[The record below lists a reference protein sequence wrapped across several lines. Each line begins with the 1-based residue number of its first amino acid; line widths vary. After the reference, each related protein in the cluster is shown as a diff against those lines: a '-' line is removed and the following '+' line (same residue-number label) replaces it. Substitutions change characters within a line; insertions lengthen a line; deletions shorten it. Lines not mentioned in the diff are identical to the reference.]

1 MENITIPN
9 DEPAVQSTAVDENAT
24 AEVQFR
30 TVCGITF
37 TAPDSITDDTIIS
50 YNEKI
55 QNLTRIETH
64 GLIKKLQDEFKTCD
78 ALENYLKSSQ
88 ATVENIQSMVDNL
101 NTCFED
107 SAFENNK
114 ISEDEYT
121 DDEIPDFNKLKQE
134 LYEYRCCVDIAMM
147 LVKKHSE
154 ELEAKGY
161 TSIADD
167 ITETLLKN
175 RDTLNMSEDINSGL
189 YVKYIDRILD
199 EIKTGYIHADRM
211 WPKLENKK
219 RLLDIAKE
227 FYKDRRKAE
236 REIYSIGFRKS
247 FVDDFISFL
256 CMWQPQEFRDCLA
269 DDTVWLYFYHITKIV
284 KSELKKGNYLSLVY
298 KCYILQ
304 VLELYNTAKVANV
317 KYDDKTELGTL
328 VRHVKDTYFN
338 ITRQYFYGYDKY
350 SK

>member
-9 DEPAVQSTAVDENAT
+9 DEPVVQSTTVDDSAT
-24 AEVQFR
+24 AQDQFR

-37 TAPDSITDDTIIS
+37 TAPESITDDTIIS

-199 EIKTGYIHADRM
+199 EIKTGYTNADRM

-256 CMWQPQEFRDCLA
+256 CMWAGYREEFIEDA
-269 DDTVWLYFYHITKIV
+269 VWLYFYHITKIV

-298 KCYILQ
+298 KCYVLQ
-304 VLELYNTAKVANV
+304 VLELYNTAKAANV
-317 KYDDKTELGTL
+317 GFSDKTELCDL
-328 VRHVKDTYFN
+328 VKHVRSTYYD
-338 ITRQYFYGYDKY
+338 IVTRYVDGYHKY

>member
-9 DEPAVQSTAVDENAT
+9 VEPVVQSTTVDDSAT
-24 AEVQFR
+24 AQDQFR

-37 TAPDSITDDTIIS
+37 TAPESITDEEIAR
-50 YNEKI
+50 YNDKVQSFTKI
-55 QNLTRIETH
+55 ELRGCLDRLKN
-64 GLIKKLQDEFKTCD
+64 DYAMCD
-78 ALENYLKSSQ
+78 AVRVHLESTESSIGQIQESFNGLVKSISTDNIITDVTFYKDNPIDDIDTLK
-88 ATVENIQSMVDNL
+88 E
-101 NTCFED
+101 
-107 SAFENNK
+107 
-114 ISEDEYT
+114 
-121 DDEIPDFNKLKQE
+121 E
-134 LYEYRCCVDIAMM
+134 LSEYRSRVDIAIQ
-147 LVKKHSE
+147 LVEKRLK
-154 ELEAKGY
+154 ELNETKGY

-167 ITETLLKN
+167 IIEMLLKN

>member
-9 DEPAVQSTAVDENAT
+9 DEPVVQSTTVDDSAT
-24 AEVQFR
+24 AQDQFR

-37 TAPDSITDDTIIS
+37 TAPESITDEEITR
-50 YNEKI
+50 YNDKVQSFTKI
-55 QNLTRIETH
+55 ELRGCLDRLKN
-64 GLIKKLQDEFKTCD
+64 DYAMCD
-78 ALENYLKSSQ
+78 AVRVHLESAESSIGQIQESFNGLVKSIS
-88 ATVENIQSMVDNL
+88 TDNI
-101 NTCFED
+101 
-107 SAFENNK
+107 
-114 ISEDEYT
+114 IT
-121 DDEIPDFNKLKQE
+121 DVTFNKDTPIDDIDTLKEE
-134 LYEYRCCVDIAMM
+134 LSEYRSRVDIAIQ
-147 LVKKHSE
+147 LVEKRLK
-154 ELEAKGY
+154 ELNETKGY

-199 EIKTGYIHADRM
+199 EIKTGYIYADRM

-256 CMWQPQEFRDCLA
+256 CMWMGYREEFIEDA
-269 DDTVWLYFYHITKIV
+269 VWLYFYHITKIV

-298 KCYILQ
+298 KCYVLQ
-304 VLELYNTAKVANV
+304 VLELYNTAKAANV
-317 KYDDKTELGTL
+317 GFSDKTELCDL
-328 VRHVKDTYFN
+328 VKHVRSTYYD
-338 ITRQYFYGYDKY
+338 IVTRYVDGYHKY

>member
-9 DEPAVQSTAVDENAT
+9 DEPVVQSTTVDESAT
-24 AEVQFR
+24 AEDQFR

-37 TAPDSITDDTIIS
+37 TAPESITDEEIIR
-50 YNEKI
+50 YNDKI
-55 QNLTRIETH
+55 QSFTKIELR
-64 GLIKKLQDEFKTCD
+64 GCLDRLKNDYAMCD
-78 ALENYLKSSQ
+78 AVRVHLESAESSIGQIQESFNGLVKSIS
-88 ATVENIQSMVDNL
+88 TDNI
-101 NTCFED
+101 
-107 SAFENNK
+107 
-114 ISEDEYT
+114 IT
-121 DDEIPDFNKLKQE
+121 DVTFNKDTPIDDIDTLKEE
-134 LYEYRCCVDIAMM
+134 LSEYRSRVDIAIQ
-147 LVKKHSE
+147 LVEKRLK
-154 ELEAKGY
+154 ELNETKGY

-256 CMWQPQEFRDCLA
+256 CMWAGYREEFIEDA
-269 DDTVWLYFYHITKIV
+269 VWLYFYHITKIV

-298 KCYILQ
+298 KCYVLQ
-304 VLELYNTAKVANV
+304 VLELYNTAKTANIGFS
-317 KYDDKTELGTL
+317 DKTELCDL
-328 VRHVKDTYFN
+328 VKHVRSTYYD
-338 ITRQYFYGYDKY
+338 IVTRYVDGYHKY